1 MDNTELTV
9 GWDELTVRLRDRG
22 VRGRHVGLEGGGKLE
37 GWGALGVCRVC
48 YGAMLPLYVSLWG
61 KVGAGPV
68 HSAREHLSWPWEM
81 TWGRQARRNPTNTLG
96 GAGGHHAGLHRTGTG
111 VLGRSLVQPRLSWRW
126 RTQRCD
132 SVPKNQFNE
141 K

>member
-96 GAGGHHAGLHRTGTG
+96 GGWRAPCWAAPHRNWGAGAL
-111 VLGRSLVQPRLSWRW
+111 LGAAQAELEVEN
-126 RTQRCD
+126 T
-132 SVPKNQFNE
+132 E
-141 K
+141 M